1 MAQPDPHLTHQL
13 EQVIMNLL
21 ERRAPTASI
30 CPSEAARE
38 AYEGDDEG
46 WRALMEPTRQAAW
59 HLAAAGKVE
68 VTQSG
73 HPVTEPETRGP
84 IRIRRANP
92 S

>member
-1 MAQPDPHLTHQL
+1 
-13 EQVIMNLL
+13 MNLL
-21 ERRAPTASI
+21 DRRAATASI

-46 WRALMEPTRQAAW
+46 WRALMEPTRRAAW
-59 HLAAAGKVE
+59 RLAAAGKVQ
-68 VTQSG
+68 VTRSG
-73 HPVTEPETRGP
+73 HPVTDPATPGP